1 MANKTQI
8 DELSWEVRLIL
19 TIFFDP
25 LVQGVNRFLRGKP
38 INGIIWLIT
47 GGIFGIG
54 WIVDIIT
61 MLTKKDITVF
71 T

>member
-8 DELSWEVRLIL
+8 DELGWEVRLIL

-38 INGIIWLIT
+38 VHGVIWLIT

-61 MLTKKDITVF
+61 MLTKKDITFF